1 MPCQTDKEVIKR
13 QALLRERRAMREK
26 KPVVGIIVSVFDGAL
41 DGLRAQLISRTRCG
55 YTVKLLESKDAFRKG
70 DTVHL
75 SVAEFHI
82 HKGEMQEP

>member
-13 QALLRERRAMREK
+13 HALLRKRRAMREK
-26 KPVVGIIVSVFDGAL
+26 KPLTGTIVNVFDGAL
-41 DGLRAQLISRTRCG
+41 DGLRAQLIRRIQVG

-75 SVAEFHI
+75 SMAEFHI
-82 HKGEMQEP
+82 HKGEMKEP

>member
-1 MPCQTDKEVIKR
+1 MPCQTDKEVSKR

-26 KPVVGIIVSVFDGAL
+26 KPRTGTIVNVFDGAL

-82 HKGEMQEP
+82 HKEEMKEP

>member
-1 MPCQTDKEVIKR
+1 MQR
-13 QALLRERRAMREK
+13 YALLRERRAMREK
-26 KPVVGIIVSVFDGAL
+26 TPIIGTIVDVFDGAL
-41 DGLRAQLISRTRCG
+41 DGLRAQLVSRTRLG

-82 HKGEMQEP
+82 HEGEMHEP